1 MLRKIA
7 FKNYRCFEDSELDI
21 RQIAIIVGNNN
32 AGKSTVIEAMR
43 IIASISQRFK
53 NVAYTAP
60 PAKLHLPAITR
71 GISINLSNLK
81 IDLRTVVYQYLEDTN
96 AEIIATFD
104 NGTIVRV
111 YLRSDVTFAVLES
124 NGRMISKKSDARQLD
139 DLCIYVMPQIGLIR
153 EDEPILSPDTVRRDI
168 DSRLSSRHFRNE
180 LWLHR
185 QEYYDI
191 FKQIAQSTWSGL
203 RITDLSY
210 DSIENKIELLVY
222 DSDYAAEIG
231 LMGSGLQ
238 MWLQI
243 VWFISRCPTNATII
257 LDEPDVY
264 MHPDLQRKI
273 LRIVKARFPQV
284 IIATH
289 SVEIIS
295 DVEPHQIVTVDKST
309 RKMHYAN
316 NYKAVQTVINN
327 LGSEHNLS
335 LIRLGNA
342 RKCLFVEGKDIKT
355 LTRLQNIAC
364 PESEIPLDQLPTVAL
379 GGWSRFNEALGAARL
394 FHEETDGVIKT
405 FCILDR
411 DYHTD
416 AEVIELY
423 RRAAESH
430 LTLHVWSR
438 KEIENYILSPKAIFK
453 LSDAPAESYETFCA
467 ELFSE
472 LGSLYDQT
480 LGGIMDQLSTS
491 DRSKMPST
499 FLNAAKEILDP
510 KWSTL
515 EGRLSVA
522 NGKDLVSTVNTWLKT
537 RYHKSSSRTKLI
549 NALTPE
555 DIPSEVK
562 DLIHILSN

>member
-1 MLRKIA
+1 MLRRIA
-7 FKNYRCFEDSELDI
+7 FKNYRCFEDSELDL
-21 RQIAIIVGNNN
+21 RQITIIVGNNN

-43 IIASISQRFK
+43 IIASVSQRFK
-53 NVAYTAP
+53 NSAYTSP
-60 PAKLHLPAITR
+60 PTKLHLPAATR
-71 GISINLSNLK
+71 GINLNLSNLK

-104 NGTIVRV
+104 KGTTVRV
-111 YLRSDVTFAVLES
+111 YLRFDAAFAVLES
-124 NGRMISKKSDARQLD
+124 NGRLITKKSEARLLD
-139 DLCIYVMPQIGLIR
+139 DLLIFVMPQIGLIR
-153 EDEPILSPDTVRRDI
+153 EDESLLTQDTVRRDI

-180 LWLHR
+180 LWLYRH
-185 QEYYDI
+185 EHYET
-191 FKQIAQSTWSGL
+191 FKQIAESTWAGL
-203 RITDLSY
+203 RVTDLSY
-210 DSIENKIELLVY
+210 DYSENKIELLVY

-289 SVEIIS
+289 SIEIIS
-295 DVEPHQIVTVDKST
+295 DVEPHQIVTVDKYT
-309 RKMHYAN
+309 RKMRYAN

-355 LTRLQNIAC
+355 LAKLQNIAC
-364 PESEIPLDQLPTVAL
+364 PEIDIPLDQLPTVAL
-379 GGWSRFNEALGAARL
+379 GGWGRFNEALGAARL
-394 FHEETDGVIKT
+394 FYEETDGAIET

-416 AEVIELY
+416 EEVRELY
-423 RRAAESH
+423 RRADESH
-430 LTLHVWSR
+430 LTLHIWNR

-453 LSDAPAESYETFCA
+453 LSDSPAESYDTFCA
-467 ELFSE
+467 ELFAA
-472 LGSLYDQT
+472 LNSLYDQT
-480 LGGIMDQLSTS
+480 LGGILDQLSTS
-491 DRSKMPST
+491 NRSKMPST
-499 FLNAAKEILDP
+499 FLSRAKEILDP
-510 KWSTL
+510 KWATL
-515 EGRLSVA
+515 DGRLSVA
-522 NGKDLVSTVNTWLKT
+522 NGKDLVSTINTWLKT
-537 RYHKSSSRTKLI
+537 RYHKSSSRVKLLG
-549 NALTPE
+549 ALDPE

-562 DLIHILSN
+562 ELIYRLST

>member
-1 MLRKIA
+1 MLRKIE

-124 NGRMISKKSDARQLD
+124 NGRMISKKSDARQID

-185 QEYYDI
+185 QEYYDT
-191 FKQIAQSTWSGL
+191 FKQIVQSTWSGL

-210 DSIENKIELLVY
+210 DPIENKIELLVY

-295 DVEPHQIVTVDKST
+295 DVDPHQIVTVDKST

-364 PESEIPLDQLPTVAL
+364 PEIDIPLDQLPTVAL

-438 KEIENYILSPKAIFK
+438 KEIENYILSPKAIFR

-499 FLNAAKEILDP
+499 FLNAAKGILDP
-510 KWSTL
+510 KWNTL

>member
-185 QEYYDI
+185 QEYYDT

-210 DSIENKIELLVY
+210 DPIENKIELLVY

-273 LRIVKARFPQV
+273 LRIVKVRFPQV

-364 PESEIPLDQLPTVAL
+364 PESDIPLDQLPTVAL

>member
-53 NVAYTAP
+53 SVAYTAP

-111 YLRSDVTFAVLES
+111 YLRSDVTFAVLEF

-185 QEYYDI
+185 QEYYDT

-210 DSIENKIELLVY
+210 DPIENKIELLVY

-364 PESEIPLDQLPTVAL
+364 PESDIPLDQLPTVAL

-438 KEIENYILSPKAIFK
+438 KEIENYILSPKAIFR

-510 KWSTL
+510 KWNTL

>member
-7 FKNYRCFEDSELDI
+7 FKNYRCFEKSELDI
-21 RQIAIIVGNNN
+21 RKITVIVCNNN
-32 AGKSTVIEAMR
+32 AGKSTVIEALR
-43 IIASISQRFK
+43 IVASVSQRFK
-53 NVAYTAP
+53 NATYVAP
-60 PAKLHLPAITR
+60 PAKLHLPAILR
-71 GISINLSNLK
+71 GISLNLANLK
-81 IDLRTVVYQYLEDTN
+81 IDLRTVVYQYLEETN

-104 NGTIVRV
+104 NGTVV
-111 YLRSDVTFAVLES
+111 KVFLCSDTAFAILES
-124 NGRMISKKSDARQLD
+124 NGQPITKKADARQLD
-139 DLCIYVMPQIGLIR
+139 DLNLYVMPQIGLIR
-153 EDEPILSPDTVRRDI
+153 EDEPMLSPDTVRRDI

-180 LWLHR
+180 LWLYRH
-185 QEYYDI
+185 EHFDT
-191 FKQIAQSTWSGL
+191 FKQIAQSTWNGL
-203 RITDLSY
+203 RITSLTFNSF
-210 DSIENKIELLVY
+210 ENKIELLVY

-243 VWFISRCPTNATII
+243 VWFISRCPTTATII

-273 LRIVKARFPQV
+273 LRIVKSRFPQ
-284 IIATH
+284 IIVATH

-295 DVEPHQIVTVDKST
+295 DVEPHQIVTVDKKT
-309 RKMHYAN
+309 RRMQYAN
-316 NYKAVQTVINN
+316 SFKAVQTVINN

-355 LTRLQNIAC
+355 LSKLQSILSPQC
-364 PESEIPLDQLPTVAL
+364 DSPLDQLPTVSL

-394 FHEETDGVIKT
+394 FYEETNGEIKT
-405 FCILDR
+405 FCILDH

-416 AEVIELY
+416 SEVAELY

-430 LTLHVWSR
+430 LTLHVWDR
-438 KEIENYILSPKAIFK
+438 KEIENYILSPVSIFR
-453 LSDAPAESYETFCA
+453 LTGLPIESYDVFCE

-472 LGSLYDQT
+472 LDSLYDQT
-480 LGGIMDQLSTS
+480 LGGIMDQLWSS
-491 DRSKMPST
+491 NRSKMPST
-499 FLNAAKEILDP
+499 FLDQAKEILDS

-522 NGKDLVSTVNTWLKT
+522 NGKNVVSTINTWLKT
-537 RYHKSSSRTKLI
+537 KYNKSSSRTKLLG
-549 NALTPE
+549 ALSSN
-555 DIPSEVK
+555 DIASEVK
-562 DLIHILSN
+562 ELINILTT

>member
-1 MLRKIA
+1 
-7 FKNYRCFEDSELDI
+7 
-21 RQIAIIVGNNN
+21 
-32 AGKSTVIEAMR
+32 
-43 IIASISQRFK
+43 
-53 NVAYTAP
+53 
-60 PAKLHLPAITR
+60 
-71 GISINLSNLK
+71 
-81 IDLRTVVYQYLEDTN
+81 
-96 AEIIATFD
+96 
-104 NGTIVRV
+104 
-111 YLRSDVTFAVLES
+111 
-124 NGRMISKKSDARQLD
+124 
-139 DLCIYVMPQIGLIR
+139 
-153 EDEPILSPDTVRRDI
+153 
-168 DSRLSSRHFRNE
+168 
-180 LWLHR
+180 
-185 QEYYDI
+185 
-191 FKQIAQSTWSGL
+191 
-203 RITDLSY
+203 
-210 DSIENKIELLVY
+210 
-222 DSDYAAEIG
+222 
-231 LMGSGLQ
+231 MGSGLQ

-510 KWSTL
+510 KWNTL

>member
-185 QEYYDI
+185 QEYYDT

-210 DSIENKIELLVY
+210 DPIENKIELLVY

-273 LRIVKARFPQV
+273 LRIVKVRFPQV

-355 LTRLQNIAC
+355 LTRLQNIAY
-364 PESEIPLDQLPTVAL
+364 PESDIPLDQLPTVAL

>member
-185 QEYYDI
+185 QEYYDT

-210 DSIENKIELLVY
+210 DPIENKIELLVY

-364 PESEIPLDQLPTVAL
+364 PESDIPLDQLPTVAL

-438 KEIENYILSPKAIFK
+438 KEIENYILSPKAIFR

-510 KWSTL
+510 KWNTL